1 MYHSTPCGGL
11 GRGRECRFLPKR
23 FIYSF
28 QSVLFLLSKFRI
40 YLQKCCNY
48 ECYEAANH
56 YDDEEF
62 LIAHIVLQVARHHAW
77 EHQSEV
83 GYSGTDRVM

>member
-1 MYHSTPCGGL
+1 MYHSPQCGG
-11 GRGRECRFLPKR
+11 GERGRSLSFCPKR

-28 QSVLFLLSKFRI
+28 QNVLFLLSKFRI
-40 YLQKCCNY
+40 YLQECCNY
-48 ECYEAANH
+48 ECYEAARH

-62 LIAHIVLQVARHHAW
+62 LIAYIVLQVARHHAW

-83 GYSGTDRVM
+83 GNTGTDRVM

>member
-1 MYHSTPCGGL
+1 MYHSPPCGGL
-11 GRGRECRFLPKR
+11 GRGWGCRF
-23 FIYSF
+23 F
-28 QSVLFLLSKFRI
+28 QNVLFLLSKFRI
-40 YLQKCCNY
+40 YLQECCNY
-48 ECYEAANH
+48 KCYEAANH